1 MEEVCPPIKNT
12 RRTSPGWGSK
22 RSAGGTMSLADLNR
36 WFDDENARFFG
47 KQRVRAPCCNR
58 VCKVYEL
65 GEDWFCTRCK
75 MGDWDAPPIEA
86 PAAAKAIWEAAYAEP
101 PDAGETAGHAPPSEK
116 SEQLWGPDCQQS
128 SEPEAE
134 APAEARTMAT
144 QGLEQASGMEH
155 GEEELEKPAEDPA
168 GKAANPNEPAP
179 YPWRQAQYQRCSPA
193 KRRRLSTLDHGV
205 LISWHR
211 HFGSG
216 GTFESDAFPARSRMA
231 PFFIFFSRTSPR
243 FRAFPVL

>member
-1 MEEVCPPIKNT
+1 M
-12 RRTSPGWGSK
+12 
-22 RSAGGTMSLADLNR
+22 
-36 WFDDENARFFG
+36 
-47 KQRVRAPCCNR
+47 RAPCCNR
-58 VCKVYEL
+58 VVKVYEL
-65 GEDWFCTRCK
+65 GEDWFCTRCR

-86 PAAAKAIWEAAYAEP
+86 PAEAKAIWEVAYAEP
-101 PDAGETAGHAPPSEK
+101 PDAGDTAGHAPPSEK

-211 HFGSG
+211 QFGSRG
-216 GTFESDAFPARSRMA
+216 DFESDGHLPRPIAHCPPCSLLFKNKHAPQVSRVSRPLRARG
-231 PFFIFFSRTSPR
+231 
-243 FRAFPVL
+243 

>member
-1 MEEVCPPIKNT
+1 M
-12 RRTSPGWGSK
+12 
-22 RSAGGTMSLADLNR
+22 
-36 WFDDENARFFG
+36 
-47 KQRVRAPCCNR
+47 RAPCCNR
-58 VCKVYEL
+58 VVKVYEL
-65 GEDWFCTRCK
+65 GEDWFCTRCR

-101 PDAGETAGHAPPSEK
+101 PDAGDTAGRHAPPSEK
-116 SEQLWGPDCQQS
+116 SEQLWGPDCQQT

-134 APAEARTMAT
+134 AGSEAPAEASTMAT
-144 QGLEQASGMEH
+144 QGVAQASGTEQE
-155 GEEELEKPAEDPA
+155 GEELEKPKAEDPRV
-168 GKAANPNEPAP
+168 KTANPNEPAP

-216 GTFESDAFPARSRMA
+216 GTFESDAFPARLRMA

-243 FRAFPVL
+243 FRALPVLRGREGPGPLRRHQL

>member
-1 MEEVCPPIKNT
+1 
-12 RRTSPGWGSK
+12 
-22 RSAGGTMSLADLNR
+22 
-36 WFDDENARFFG
+36 
-47 KQRVRAPCCNR
+47 
-58 VCKVYEL
+58 
-65 GEDWFCTRCK
+65 

-86 PAAAKAIWEAAYAEP
+86 PAEAKAIWEVAYAEP
-101 PDAGETAGHAPPSEK
+101 PDAGDTAGHAPPSEK

-216 GTFESDAFPARSRMA
+216 GTFESDAFPARLRMA
-231 PFFIFFSRTSPR
+231 PFFSSSFQEQAPGFARFPSFEGERVLVHCADTNFEPRVGDGIEGIVNRRAKDNKLQAFKVFSYYYSSSLHPPSK
-243 FRAFPVL
+243 AGVVGDLS

>member
-1 MEEVCPPIKNT
+1 
-12 RRTSPGWGSK
+12 
-22 RSAGGTMSLADLNR
+22 
-36 WFDDENARFFG
+36 
-47 KQRVRAPCCNR
+47 
-58 VCKVYEL
+58 
-65 GEDWFCTRCK
+65 

-101 PDAGETAGHAPPSEK
+101 PDAGDTAGHAPASEK
-116 SEQLWGPDCQQS
+116 SELWGPDGQQS

-134 APAEARTMAT
+134 AAAEAGAVST

-231 PFFIFFSRTSPR
+231 PFFHLLFKNKPQVSRASRPLRARGSWSTAPTPTLSRGWVTASRASSTAGLRTTNCKHSRSFPTTTLPLSPPPLKPVWWERFF
-243 FRAFPVL
+243 

>member
-1 MEEVCPPIKNT
+1 
-12 RRTSPGWGSK
+12 
-22 RSAGGTMSLADLNR
+22 
-36 WFDDENARFFG
+36 
-47 KQRVRAPCCNR
+47 
-58 VCKVYEL
+58 
-65 GEDWFCTRCK
+65 

-101 PDAGETAGHAPPSEK
+101 PDAGDTAGHAPPSEK

-193 KRRRLSTLDHGV
+193 KRRRLTTLDHGV

-211 HFGSG
+211 QFGSRG
-216 GTFESDAFPARSRMA
+216 DFESDGHLPRPIAHCPPCSLLFKNKHAPQVSRVSRPLRARG
-231 PFFIFFSRTSPR
+231 
-243 FRAFPVL
+243 